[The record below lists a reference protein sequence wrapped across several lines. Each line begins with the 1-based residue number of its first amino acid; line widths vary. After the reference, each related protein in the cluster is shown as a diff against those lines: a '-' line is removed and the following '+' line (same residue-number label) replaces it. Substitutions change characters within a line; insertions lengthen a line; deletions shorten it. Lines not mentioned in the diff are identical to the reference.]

1 MSAKVMAIQLL
12 LLRIWKEGCLDF
24 IQLIENQIFWAC
36 PIRRGVG
43 MGRAIRFN
51 LFCGGRQKR
60 ISAPIPQAFVKNACL
75 LISGGSIGNYLLS
88 KMNLPVIP
96 VSHPEG
102 VTHRNN
108 GCHTL

>member
-1 MSAKVMAIQLL
+1 MIAKVMAIQLL

-43 MGRAIRFN
+43 MGRAIHSN

-60 ISAPIPQAFVKNACL
+60 ISAPIPQALAK
-75 LISGGSIGNYLLS
+75 
-88 KMNLPVIP
+88 IP
-96 VSHPEG
+96 AFYPEWFYMKL
-102 VTHRNN
+102 TPYEN
-108 GCHTL
+108 